1 MSCAALQVAS
11 GHIPEPIEEEQPDKL
26 SLALEP
32 ESAAMFCQNMS
43 QRQLATFCQ
52 TDAPYTASCY
62 LIVDIGGG
70 TVDICAHHLMRD
82 PEPHIRVIHPPTGN
96 DCGGSKVNREFEAFL
111 QALVRDNGFSGF
123 VSTPDEEINAK
134 NRACINELVNE
145 NFEKQKKVFGEKDNI
160 SSGSKLSIK
169 LPYEF
174 LEVYSSDLR
183 QSIAENGESQV
194 QLVGQ
199 HLRISYEKMSE
210 LFQPVKEGILK
221 CIHDTLENASQ
232 IEKIYLVGGFGG
244 CKYIFRAIKEEF
256 GSTNLKY
263 VVPIEPAYA
272 VVKGAVLSK
281 QNPNVIE
288 SRKVNATYGI
298 PCASTFVDGLHDCKY
313 RCIDDDGEANCDNL
327 FKTIVEHGDVVGNGE
342 VFFCTFY
349 PFRHNQTGMTI
360 QFYSSEEKD
369 IFYVTGEWGKGSR
382 KPKATVTKI
391 GTIEIQM
398 PDLRGDKRRA
408 VDVTFDF
415 SHTEIQV
422 KVFDRT
428 SKNEVKTVLDFL
440 SIQ

>member
-1 MSCAALQVAS
+1 
-11 GHIPEPIEEEQPDKL
+11 
-26 SLALEP
+26 
-32 ESAAMFCQNMS
+32 MS

-70 TVDICAHHLMRD
+70 TVDISAHHLMSN

-96 DCGGSKVNREFEAFL
+96 NCGGSKINREFEAFL
-111 QALVRDNGFSGF
+111 QALVRDNGFSRF
-123 VSTPDEEINAK
+123 VSTDDEEVNAK

-145 NFEKQKKVFGEKDNI
+145 NFEKQKRVFGEKDDI
-160 SSGSKLSIK
+160 SSGGKLSIK

-174 LEVYSSDLR
+174 LEVYASDLR

-210 LFQPVKEGILK
+210 FFQPVKKGIIK
-221 CIHDTLENASQ
+221 CIHDTLKDVRQ

-244 CKYIFRAIKEEF
+244 CKYIFRVIKEQF

-263 VVPIEPAYA
+263 VVPVEPAYA

-288 SRKVNATYGI
+288 CRKVDATYGI
-298 PCASTFVDGLHDCKY
+298 ACYTTFDDGLHDHKY
-313 RCIDDDGEANCDNL
+313 KWIDDDGKTKCDKI
-327 FKTIVEHGDVVGNGE
+327 FQTIVEHGDVVGYQE
-342 VFFCTFY
+342 VFLCTFC
-349 PFRHNQTGMTI
+349 PVQHNQTGMTI

-369 IFYVTGEWGKGSR
+369 IFYVTGEWGKNSR
-382 KPKATVTKI
+382 KPPATVTKI
-391 GTIEIQM
+391 GTIVIQM

-440 SIQ
+440 SIHN